1 MVYMRSADIWSPLF
15 APPNTI
21 KNNPGALRAPGLD
34 FEPSET
40 KILQTLIYA
49 VSNLVIEPHPMTE
62 SSWRPFEDGATLGE
76 IGSEEGIV
84 VRDEEHSLGARIT
97 LERAASVA
105 PFAITCG
112 IYGWMMHT
120 RFFSSD
126 SEAGTQYDLMKT
138 SLSALLEA
146 AEQTADVDGG
156 RQVMYDGIDKFIGAY
171 P

>member
-1 MVYMRSADIWSPLF
+1 
-15 APPNTI
+15 
-21 KNNPGALRAPGLD
+21 
-34 FEPSET
+34 
-40 KILQTLIYA
+40 
-49 VSNLVIEPHPMTE
+49 MTG
-62 SSWRPFEDGATLGE
+62 STWHASEDGATLGQM
-76 IGSEEGIV
+76 GSEEGIV

-97 LERAASVA
+97 LERDARIA

-112 IYGWMMHT
+112 VYGWMMHT

-126 SEAGTQYDLMKT
+126 AEAETQYDLMKD

-156 RQVMYDGIDKFIGAY
+156 RQVMFDGIDEFIGTY